1 MDWFGRI
8 VLHCIEKLMY
18 ANKLVVRYI
27 TKQINVFILLVVAT
41 YATKYTYNLWDKSQA
56 KDLSSEHRGDS

>member
-1 MDWFGRI
+1 
-8 VLHCIEKLMY
+8 MY